1 MNYTT
6 SNTVKVGLIV
16 AIALA
21 GLMGMIF
28 AISQHE
34 QPFWESQTRYEI
46 RLARSGGL
54 QTGAFV
60 TIDGVQVGTVSDVHL
75 PLDLDAK
82 FIQVFI
88 KVPSQNAPRVRENSV
103 ATVKTIGLLGDK
115 YVFIKSGTEE
125 AEPIPPLGI
134 IPSEDSTDY
143 EAVVGDILVSLR
155 AVANKVD
162 HGEGTV
168 AKLLNDPSLYNSVD
182 GVATSVRAVADKVN
196 NGDGTIGKL
205 VNDPAIHD
213 NLRDITNKVNK
224 GDGTLSKL
232 LNDPTIHKNMKDITD
247 KINHGDGTLGLLL
260 NDRTLYDNATGATD
274 TIHRSR
280 LLNLFGLKGKDKDK
294 EKKGKDDKK

>member
-1 MNYTT
+1 MNGTT
-6 SNTVKVGLIV
+6 TNTVKIGLIV

-21 GLMGMIF
+21 VLMGMIF

-88 KVPSQNAPRVRENSV
+88 KVPSQNAPRVRENSI

-232 LNDPTIHKNMKDITD
+232 LNDPTIHKNLKDITD

-280 LLNLFGLKGKDKDK
+280 LLNLFGLKSKDKDK

>member
-1 MNYTT
+1 MNGTT
-6 SNTVKVGLIV
+6 TNTVKIGLIV

-21 GLMGMIF
+21 VLMGMIF

-60 TIDGVQVGTVSDVHL
+60 TIDGVQEGTVSDVHL
-75 PLDLDAK
+75 PLDLDANV
-82 FIQVFI
+82 IQVFI
-88 KVPSQNAPRVRENSV
+88 KVPSQNAPRVRENSI

-232 LNDPTIHKNMKDITD
+232 LNDPTIHKNLKDITD

-280 LLNLFGLKGKDKDK
+280 LLNLFGLKSKDKDK
-294 EKKGKDDKK
+294 EKGKDEKK